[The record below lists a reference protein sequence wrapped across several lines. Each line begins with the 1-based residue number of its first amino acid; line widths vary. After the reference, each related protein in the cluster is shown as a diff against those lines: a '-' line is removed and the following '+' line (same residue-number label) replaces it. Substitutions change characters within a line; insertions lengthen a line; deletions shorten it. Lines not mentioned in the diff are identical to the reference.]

1 MELMKR
7 VGLEDQLAKKTG
19 KYSRG
24 MRQRLG
30 LADVLIKIR
39 RLLFSMSRLQGL
51 TLQVF
56 RNLSN

>member
-39 RLLFSMSRLQGL
+39 RLLFSMSRLEGL

-56 RNLSN
+56 GNLSN

>member
-1 MELMKR
+1 MKR

>member
-7 VGLEDQLAKKTG
+7 TGLEDQLKKKAG

-30 LADVLIKIR
+30 LADVLIKNPEIIKMCIR
-39 RLLFSMSRLQGL
+39 DRYTYF
-51 TLQVF
+51 
-56 RNLSN
+56 